1 MKREQ
6 QLSPP
11 GNCRKFFIQSQA
23 DMNEKTQAID
33 SRRQPQGKSHA
44 CIRPMGVMTDGKEA
58 AHDLVEWWRQGPR
71 PWTGPGNPMR
81 AGSDGPILFLAVAE
95 HAEVRRVNIA
105 QRL

>member
-1 MKREQ
+1 MKKHK
-6 QLSPP
+6 QLIHGDNRK
-11 GNCRKFFIQSQA
+11 GNSMPA
-23 DMNEKTQAID
+23 SA
-33 SRRQPQGKSHA
+33 PW
-44 CIRPMGVMTDGKEA
+44 GVMTDGKEA